1 MLFVRRPHVVK
12 FVANAVSRVDPTRTI
27 TIRKKFA
34 RAMRVRFA
42 RLKKEIHI
50 VIITENGF
58 GLITN
63 KVGKFDFTRTA
74 DKHGAFMDWLRA
86 ADERH
91 ILSIRHGTPFRTAA
105 STSWMNT
112 YIDTAYQRGVA
123 QAAGNLIKE
132 GATISNRFI
141 DASFGRP
148 IHADAVALLYTRTY
162 NDLVGITDAMDKA
175 ISRTLAEGFANG
187 DGMIDIARAI
197 AENVDGIGR
206 ARAEVLARTEVISA
220 HAEGSLNLYQEA
232 GIEGVAVDAEF
243 ATAEDDAVCPECEG
257 MQGDVMSIEEAR
269 GIIPLHP
276 NCRCAWL
283 PIVNDPTGIEL
294 Q

>member
-1 MLFVRRPHVVK
+1 MLFVQRKPRR
-12 FVANAVSRVDPTRTI
+12 FVALVAKRVDPTRTI

-34 RAMRVRFA
+34 QAMRVRFA
-42 RLKKEIHI
+42 RLKAEIHKVI
-50 VIITENGF
+50 VTENGF

-63 KVGKFDFTRTA
+63 KVGAFDFTRTA
-74 DKHGAFMDWLRA
+74 DKHAAFMEWLKGASDRN
-86 ADERH
+86 
-91 ILSIRHGTPFRTAA
+91 ILQIRSGTPFRTAA
-105 STSWMNT
+105 SSSWMNT
-112 YIDTAYQRGVA
+112 YIDTSYQRGVA
-123 QAAGNLIKE
+123 QSAGNLIKE
-132 GATISNRFI
+132 GATVSDRFI
-141 DASFGRP
+141 DAAFNRP

-175 ISRTLAEGFANG
+175 ISRTLAEGFASG
-187 DGMIDIARAI
+187 DSMIDIARAI
-197 AENVDGIGR
+197 EANVDDIGR
-206 ARAEVLARTEVISA
+206 ARAEMLARTEVISA

-257 MQGDVMSIEEAR
+257 MQGDVMTIEEAR
-269 GIIPLHP
+269 GVIPVHP

-283 PIVNDPTGIEL
+283 PIVNDAPSIDL

>member
-1 MLFVRRPHVVK
+1 
-12 FVANAVSRVDPTRTI
+12 
-27 TIRKKFA
+27 
-34 RAMRVRFA
+34 
-42 RLKKEIHI
+42 
-50 VIITENGF
+50 
-58 GLITN
+58 
-63 KVGKFDFTRTA
+63 
-74 DKHGAFMDWLRA
+74 
-86 ADERH
+86 
-91 ILSIRHGTPFRTAA
+91 
-105 STSWMNT
+105 MNT